1 MVEEM
6 SGRLSSALA
15 LSNEASVNLGLLG
28 GEALQDPHFYLVGRL
43 LVKKKLS
50 SQSFMAAIGGE
61 EMRHILH
68 GSPWY
73 YNNSMLL
80 LAEYDGLGEVK
91 SILNHS
97 LEFWVAVK
105 GLGVALRNE
114 KALTLIGGT
123 LGRVLRFDQ
132 VALRRREAI
141 QRIRVLH
148 DTIRRIRLHQGCD
161 KALLDLVIPGA
172 TPSGAG
178 NGKVGDVGQS
188 AAKAV
193 AMEVLS
199 FAAAPNKARVT
210 GVGDDSPVFS
220 AGASFPLKSGIGPSI
235 GPSSLFKVKG
245 FSAPAFAAIPKGP
258 FGSSASSTS
267 LPVAS
272 SDSHLSGIRRQAAM
286 MLIQP
291 GKRAKV
297 VDSISPATGLELVVA
312 PQLALET
319 KDGRIIVSPAK
330 NKKRGR
336 PVGAKNR
343 LKGDLIASVAIAERP
358 KIRG

>member
-1 MVEEM
+1 
-6 SGRLSSALA
+6 
-15 LSNEASVNLGLLG
+15 
-28 GEALQDPHFYLVGRL
+28 
-43 LVKKKLS
+43 
-50 SQSFMAAIGGE
+50 
-61 EMRHILH
+61 MRHILH
-68 GSPWY
+68 GGPWY

-97 LEFWVAVK
+97 MEVWVAVK

-114 KALTLIGGT
+114 KALTLISGT

-132 VALRRREAI
+132 VALRQREAI

-148 DTIRRIRLHQGCD
+148 DMRRRIRLHRTFQFSPVVSVDVELKYEKCHGLCSACGFFLHAAEGCD
-161 KALLDLVIPGA
+161 KALLDLVILGA
-172 TPSGAG
+172 IPYGAG

-188 AAKAV
+188 AAK
-193 AMEVLS
+193 EVLS
-199 FAAAPNKARVT
+199 SAAAPNKARVT

-220 AGASFPLKSGIGPSI
+220 AGASFPLKSGIGPS
-235 GPSSLFKVKG
+235 SLFKVKG
-245 FSAPAFAAIPKGP
+245 CLAQAFAAIPKGP

-272 SDSHLSGIRRQAAM
+272 SDSHLSGIRRQATV

-297 VDSISPATGLELVVA
+297 ADSISPTTGLEIVVA

-343 LKGDLIASVAIAERP
+343 LKGDLIASIAIAERP
-358 KIRG
+358 KIRGRKLKMVAIDEGPAASST